1 MALPILFWA
10 LTILCCTYG
19 AVFGGRDGRMVA
31 AIFITGALLT
41 IPAQI
46 LQESWN
52 QVAWPVMIV
61 DFAVLV
67 GLYWVAMRTNR
78 WWPLWVTGFHLIAMT
93 SHLAVLVAPH
103 FAARV
108 YFGLATLWAVPML
121 LVILIGVARDR
132 RFGITDHD

>member
-1 MALPILFWA
+1 
-10 LTILCCTYG
+10 
-19 AVFGGRDGRMVA
+19 MVA
-31 AIFITGALLT
+31 AIFVGGALLT

-46 LQESWN
+46 LQQSWDH
-52 QVAWPVMIV
+52 VAWPVMVV
-61 DFAVLV
+61 DLAVLI
-67 GLYWVAMRTNR
+67 GLYWVAMRTKR

-93 SHLAVLVAPH
+93 SHLAVIVAPN
-103 FAARV
+103 FTARV